1 MSDWLTRFHTAARR
15 IDAAPLSPPEMPD
28 AVFDALVEGRIGE
41 IDDLETMTPLDEEI
55 SFAETRPPLAQRPL
69 MALTLA
75 MLAQALPEASDLAR
89 MLRPGAITLMACR
102 PAGLAP
108 ELARLV
114 QTLIAVEHPGAPL
127 ALTCAATP
135 PGTACASTSKAAPPE
150 AIQSFWKGVLAGGE
164 MPHLLILGGESLLP
178 RRMVRLLPPLL
189 HVGPPD
195 RAAVAAVL
203 DLAVTGAARA
213 RATGAAARTRG
224 ARSARGGNGPRAA
237 GDAPSAAVPA
247 PVPASDLPSDAALR
261 GLEAEAWHLAL
272 RAPDPAA
279 WTAELR
285 RLAASAPVRGSVA
298 LTLDDLSLEDGPVR
312 DAATRLVVDMAGWR
326 AGRVAWSEMTRSL
339 LIHGAPGTGK
349 TWLARAIAGSAGLP
363 LIAASLGDWQ
373 AAGHLGDLLRE
384 MRATFARARTAAP
397 CVLFLDELDAAGS
410 RGSDDR
416 HASTYR
422 AQVIAGL
429 LEQLDGVLGLEGV
442 LVLAA
447 TNDPGAIDPA
457 LRRPGRLD
465 RTLALRLPGRAG
477 LQAILTRQLGCSL
490 PPEALDDLSRRA
502 IGQSPAEIDAA
513 LREARS
519 LARAAGRG
527 ITAADIAGALG
538 LGLEAPGL
546 MRRMAVHEA
555 GHAVAFHCLRQ
566 AGALAGRIT
575 AARIGATGGLVAIE
589 EQAGTP
595 TRAGLEAR
603 ITCRLAGRAAEA
615 LVLGAPG
622 TGAGGDAGSDLA
634 LATGLALQLELSWG
648 LGGGL
653 TWHANP
659 MARLAADPH
668 LRDRVEAHLQR
679 GHGRATVLLKESR
692 PRLDALAARLE
703 AERVIEG
710 DPFEDPVTAVAITAD
725 EAQQA
730 DGENPSPAPSAP
742 SAPTAGT
749 RTAPGGDTPPAAGD
763 GGSAGSVPP
772 PPSPGT
778 GGSADV

>member
-1 MSDWLTRFHTAARR
+1 MSDWLTRFHSAARR
-15 IDAAPLSPPEMPD
+15 IDAAPLPPPEMPD
-28 AVFDALVEGRIGE
+28 VVFDALVEGRIGE
-41 IDDLETMTPLDEEI
+41 IDDLETMTPPDEEI
-55 SFAETRPPLAQRPL
+55 SFSETRPPLAQRPL

-114 QTLIAVEHPGAPL
+114 QALIAVEHPGVPL

-135 PGTACASTSKAAPPE
+135 PGTGTASTSEAKPPE
-150 AIQSFWKGVLAGGE
+150 AIRSFWKGVLAGGD
-164 MPHLLILGGESLLP
+164 MPHLLILGGESQLP
-178 RRMVRLLPPLL
+178 RRIARLLPPLL

-203 DLAVTGAARA
+203 DLAVTGTARA
-213 RATGAAARTRG
+213 CATGAAARTCG
-224 ARSARGGNGPRAA
+224 VRGGIGPRAA
-237 GDAPSAAVPA
+237 GRVLPAAVPS
-247 PVPASDLPSDAALR
+247 PVPPSDLPSDAALR

-285 RLAASAPVRGSVA
+285 RLAAGAPARRTA
-298 LTLDDLSLEDGPVR
+298 TLTLDDLSLEDGPVR
-312 DAATRLVVDMAGWR
+312 DAATRLVADMAGWR

-465 RTLALRLPGRAG
+465 RTLALPLPGRSG
-477 LQAILTRQLGCSL
+477 LHAMLARQLGDAL

-527 ITAADIAGALG
+527 ITAADIADALG
-538 LGLEAPGL
+538 LGPEAPGL
-546 MRRMAVHEA
+546 MRRMGVHEA
-555 GHAVAFHCLRQ
+555 GHAVAFHRLRR
-566 AGALAGRIT
+566 AGVLAGRIT

-595 TRAGLEAR
+595 TRVGLEAR

-692 PRLDALAARLE
+692 PLLDALAARLE

-710 DPFEDPVTAVAITAD
+710 DPFEDPVTAVAITAG
-725 EAQQA
+725 EASRA
-730 DGENPSPAPSAP
+730 DGENTST
-742 SAPTAGT
+742 APTATTAPTART
-749 RTAPGGDTPPAAGD
+749 RTAPDCDTPPAAGD
-763 GGSAGSVPP
+763 GRSARSVPP
-772 PPSPGT
+772 SPGPGT
-778 GGSADV
+778 GGSADA

>member
-15 IDAAPLSPPEMPD
+15 IDAAPLPPPEMPD
-28 AVFDALVEGRIGE
+28 AVFEALVEGRIGE

-69 MALTLA
+69 MALALA

-114 QTLIAVEHPGAPL
+114 QALIAVEHPGVPL

-135 PGTACASTSKAAPPE
+135 PGTGTASTSEAKPPE
-150 AIQSFWKGVLAGGE
+150 AIRSFWKGVLAGGD
-164 MPHLLILGGESLLP
+164 MPHLLILGGESQLP
-178 RRMVRLLPPLL
+178 RRMARLLPPLL

-203 DLAVTGAARA
+203 DLAVTGTARA
-213 RATGAAARTRG
+213 CATGAAARTRG
-224 ARSARGGNGPRAA
+224 ARGGIGARAA
-237 GDAPSAAVPA
+237 DLVLPAAVPA
-247 PVPASDLPSDAALR
+247 PVPPSDRPSDTVLR

-279 WTAELR
+279 WTAELC
-285 RLAASAPVRGSVA
+285 RLAASAPAWRTA
-298 LTLDDLSLEDGPVR
+298 TLTLDDLSLEDGPVR
-312 DAATRLVVDMAGWR
+312 DAATRLVADMAGWR

-373 AAGHLGDLLRE
+373 SAGHLGDLLRE
-384 MRATFARARTAAP
+384 MRATFARARAAAP

-447 TNDPGAIDPA
+447 TNDPGAIDAA

-465 RTLALRLPGRAG
+465 
-477 LQAILTRQLGCSL
+477 
-490 PPEALDDLSRRA
+490 
-502 IGQSPAEIDAA
+502 
-513 LREARS
+513 
-519 LARAAGRG
+519 
-527 ITAADIAGALG
+527 
-538 LGLEAPGL
+538 
-546 MRRMAVHEA
+546 
-555 GHAVAFHCLRQ
+555 
-566 AGALAGRIT
+566 
-575 AARIGATGGLVAIE
+575 
-589 EQAGTP
+589 
-595 TRAGLEAR
+595 
-603 ITCRLAGRAAEA
+603 
-615 LVLGAPG
+615 
-622 TGAGGDAGSDLA
+622 
-634 LATGLALQLELSWG
+634 
-648 LGGGL
+648 
-653 TWHANP
+653 
-659 MARLAADPH
+659 
-668 LRDRVEAHLQR
+668 
-679 GHGRATVLLKESR
+679 
-692 PRLDALAARLE
+692 
-703 AERVIEG
+703 
-710 DPFEDPVTAVAITAD
+710 
-725 EAQQA
+725 
-730 DGENPSPAPSAP
+730 
-742 SAPTAGT
+742 
-749 RTAPGGDTPPAAGD
+749 
-763 GGSAGSVPP
+763 
-772 PPSPGT
+772 
-778 GGSADV
+778 

>member
-15 IDAAPLSPPEMPD
+15 IDAAPLPPPEMPD
-28 AVFDALVEGRIGE
+28 TVFDALVEGRIGE

-89 MLRPGAITLMACR
+89 MVRPGAITLMACR

-114 QTLIAVEHPGAPL
+114 QALIAAEHPGMPL

-135 PGTACASTSKAAPPE
+135 PGTGTASTSEAKPPE
-150 AIQSFWKGVLAGGE
+150 AIRSFWKGVLAGGD
-164 MPHLLILGGESLLP
+164 MPHLLILGGESQLP
-178 RRMVRLLPPLL
+178 RRMAHLLPPLL

-195 RAAVAAVL
+195 RAAVVAVL
-203 DLAVTGAARA
+203 DLAERGARA
-213 RATGAAARTRG
+213 CATGAAARIG
-224 ARSARGGNGPRAA
+224 GARGGIGARAA
-237 GDAPSAAVPA
+237 DRVLPAAVPA
-247 PVPASDLPSDAALR
+247 PVPPSDLPSDAALHW
-261 GLEAEAWHLAL
+261 LEAEAWHLAL

-285 RLAASAPVRGSVA
+285 RLATSAPVRRGAA
-298 LTLDDLSLEDGPVR
+298 LTLDDLSLENGPVR
-312 DAATRLVVDMAGWR
+312 DAAARLVSDMAGWR

-384 MRATFARARTAAP
+384 MRATFARARAAAP

-477 LQAILTRQLGCSL
+477 LHAILTRQLGDAL

-502 IGQSPAEIDAA
+502 IGQSPAEMDAA

-519 LARAAGRG
+519 LARAAGRR

-538 LGLEAPGL
+538 LGPEAPGL

-555 GHAVAFHCLRQ
+555 GHAVAFHRLCQ
-566 AGALAGRIT
+566 AGALAGRIS
-575 AARIGATGGLVAIE
+575 AARIGATGGVVAVE

-615 LVLGAPG
+615 LVLSAPG

-692 PRLDALAARLE
+692 PLLDALAARLE

-710 DPFEDPVTAVAITAD
+710 DPFEDPTTAVAITAD
-725 EAQQA
+725 EGSRA
-730 DGENPSPAPSAP
+730 DQDHPSPAPSAP
-742 SAPTAGT
+742 TAPTART
-749 RTAPGGDTPPAAGD
+749 RTASDGDTPLAAGD
-763 GGSAGSVPP
+763 GGSADSMPP
-772 PPSPGT
+772 PPGSGT
-778 GGSADV
+778 GGSPDV

>member
-28 AVFDALVEGRIGE
+28 AVFDALVEGRISE
-41 IDDLETMTPLDEEI
+41 IDDLATMTPLDEEI
-55 SFAETRPPLAQRPL
+55 SFAETRQPLAQRPL

-89 MLRPGAITLMACR
+89 MVRPGAITLMACR
-102 PAGLAP
+102 PAGLAL
-108 ELARLV
+108 ELARMV
-114 QTLIAVEHPGAPL
+114 QALIAAEHPLVPL

-135 PGTACASTSKAAPPE
+135 PGTGTASTSEAKPPE
-150 AIQSFWKGVLAGGE
+150 AIRSFWKGVLAGGD
-164 MPHLLILGGESLLP
+164 MPHLLILGGESQLP
-178 RRMVRLLPPLL
+178 RRMARLLPPLR

-203 DLAVTGAARA
+203 DLAVTGTARA
-213 RATGAAARTRG
+213 CATGAAARTRG
-224 ARSARGGNGPRAA
+224 ARSARSARGGNGPRAA

-247 PVPASDLPSDAALR
+247 PVPPLDLPSDAALR

-272 RAPDPAA
+272 RAADPAA
-279 WTAELR
+279 WTAELC
-285 RLAASAPVRGSVA
+285 RLAAGAPARRTA
-298 LTLDDLSLEDGPVR
+298 TLTLDDLSLEDGPVR
-312 DAATRLVVDMAGWR
+312 DAAARLVADMAGWR

-465 RTLALRLPGRAG
+465 RTLALPLPGRAG
-477 LQAILTRQLGCSL
+477 LHAMLARQLGDAL
-490 PPEALDDLSRRA
+490 PPEALDDVSRRA
-502 IGQSPAEIDAA
+502 IGHSPAEIDAA

-519 LARAAGRG
+519 LTRAAGRR

-538 LGLEAPGL
+538 LGPEAPGL

-555 GHAVAFHCLRQ
+555 GHAVAFHRLRQ
-566 AGALAGRIT
+566 AGILAGRIT
-575 AARIGATGGLVAIE
+575 AARIGATCGLVAIE
-589 EQAGTP
+589 EQPGTP
-595 TRAGLEAR
+595 TRVGLEAR

-615 LVLGAPG
+615 LVLGALG

-692 PRLDALAARLE
+692 PLLDALASRLE

-710 DPFEDPVTAVAITAD
+710 DPFENPVTAG
-725 EAQQA
+725 EASRA
-730 DGENPSPAPSAP
+730 DGENTST
-742 SAPTAGT
+742 APTAPTART
-749 RTAPGGDTPPAAGD
+749 RTVSDGDTPPAASD

-772 PPSPGT
+772 PPGSGT
-778 GGSADV
+778 GGSPDV